1 MLDHLKIWK
10 RVIHPLKKAPM
21 FPPGQDRQGG
31 SLSAL
36 LPLIL
41 FFYLDSSATAA
52 HIALAIAAVAACSSN
67 STARS
72 NRLSRHC
79 KCLRR
84 FRCSYYNRHRF
95 PA

>member
-1 MLDHLKIWK
+1 MHVRNWHNRNVMPAQKLMLNHLKIWK
-10 RVIHPLKKAPM
+10 RFSHPLKKAPM

-52 HIALAIAAVAACSSN
+52 HIALAIAAVAACFTGSSPRPRPD
-67 STARS
+67 SLAS
-72 NRLSRHC
+72 H
-79 KCLRR
+79 
-84 FRCSYYNRHRF
+84 
-95 PA
+95 